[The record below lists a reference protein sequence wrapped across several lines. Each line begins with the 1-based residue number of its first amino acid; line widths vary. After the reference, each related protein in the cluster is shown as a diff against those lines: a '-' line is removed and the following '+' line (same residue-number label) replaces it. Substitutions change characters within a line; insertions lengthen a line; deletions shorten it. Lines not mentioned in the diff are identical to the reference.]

1 MDVGTFKVRL
11 AGLPFLT
18 KSDVLAYQQM
28 AAQGADKGRL
38 LRQAYRDNQIKRGMA
53 VGKKRKEFGLILADM
68 NLGRRNK
75 MSLLRLINDKT
86 DLKRLKVRAN
96 RLVEIRKKEAKSK
109 PQQAL
114 SRFLTGLK
122 INQADKNAFIKRLGE
137 GESVSVIR
145 KDALA
150 LQKRVAAKGVS
161 KERQFLKDALVRLGL
176 TQVQQD
182 QIMAKFRPD
191 KAVIQGLIQ
200 EGRRLKQLGT
210 QQNIASKRASLTKL
224 AQSLNV
230 GKQFESQISAVQT
243 DEEIEVLRKSI
254 ENAGE
259 TRRTTTVAEQ
269 KERLV
274 SVAREL
280 NIYNTF
286 AGSIAGAKTK
296 EDVDVVRVN
305 LVESGKRKL
314 SELAVEKNVETKI
327 PTVISLDRLV
337 TLKKN
342 IERTASEQVAE
353 KRQKNLEKLTQEK
366 QRFVNFVQKSELP
379 QNKQQVFINR
389 MRLEKVD
396 IPKLRENVKTN
407 VENMKKTARQKDLNE
422 LRAYVKNLNVD
433 KNKFIK
439 NFETTNISLT
449 NAKTKVNEALQ
460 KKAQVQSEKDKLLER
475 AKTISYNLNVSNLKT
490 ARQNL
495 EKAYQKK
502 LGEEKKKLSNLAL
515 SGSIDLLDDIAAIDT
530 IEAIVPMRE
539 VIQSQIQNM
548 YGIMTNNPQ
557 NVKNARRAMKNSEY
571 AQIRL
576 SKNISKRQRNT
587 NRQALKLF
595 LNDYK
600 TLTANEKK
608 QFLQNFNAGAN
619 VPTVQM
625 SANMYAQQKRG
636 MKTQNK
642 VDKLMFHLTRIG
654 LTPEEQQPFIQ
665 RLAVNDEPMNTIKKD
680 ADRFFIEKFTALRE
694 SNRGKLVNGLKKFNL
709 DRTNFNHIMNK
720 FNKTYIPPQKLLNEA
735 KTIEG
740 FRKHERWVES
750 NTEFIDYMDTLTGL
764 THEDRQ
770 RIKMALDGYYIDFA
784 PLKKSATNAAIKT
797 VNAPRAKNRKALVNH
812 LNKVGLKN
820 TVKIMFLRNFDSN
833 VANLNTIKAQITNFK
848 NSRNQE
854 AFEEKREKFASYLN
868 RFKFLNDE
876 DKLMLLDSYAIKG
889 EVVRNE
895 AKNLN
900 AMRKRQGTFNL
911 KTYLVNNLGLNE
923 KNNRV
928 KGFMNKYAMFPQN
941 IDRYMTKAEQNKLI
955 SNERKRLLERVKS
968 LPNSMKLENR
978 IKGLRDLNGVA
989 PLDQDITN
997 AYAAVLR
1004 KDISNMALQSG
1015 IKFEMDLSKIVT
1027 PQDAN
1032 QARMRLLGALENK
1045 KGVEYTK
1052 LRESIKNM
1060 FPQNQDTLLQK
1071 FATQNV
1077 SLKNVLK
1084 NASELRKKRAE
1095 EKLADERRMLYEFIN
1110 TELDLS
1116 VGDRKSV
1123 LKNFDKT
1130 KNFVTMRAKAMNL
1143 KKKRIAEKI
1152 AENRLKVEKLI
1163 DPLNLSNAD
1172 KKTILNSFNT
1182 NPGNALAFET
1192 QAKALK
1198 KMRVDE
1204 KRSNERQQLLG
1215 HLKNLKLSEA
1225 NTKKIMN
1232 VFDKNPAQKLNASK
1246 LNASNLRVQRNR
1258 ERLVGVMKNLVI
1270 SGENKK
1276 AILKNF
1282 RAKPASVNALISKA
1296 KQINTK
1302 ARGQLNL
1309 QKRLRNYVVS
1319 LRLGENGSKILKK
1332 IDKSL
1337 TPATAKTIKAE
1348 ADRVKAEA
1356 NAVLIRKKRDEIKKF
1371 MNTSNLSESVKSSF
1385 LKSVKLDTNVNTLK
1399 RKIQT
1404 TIQNLKT
1411 QTSRRGKLRTELKVY
1426 LNSLDLTNDVK
1437 KQLIGSVGDD
1447 TKSIESLKRR
1457 ASQMVKQAQKGRL
1470 RREMRRTASKRQE
1483 SRVQAKIVR
1492 GKARAV
1498 QRVVSRKQK
1507 LEEKKEREQKKLE
1520 EKKEREQKKLKEKK
1534 RQEKKPVL
1542 EKHLFGLTHLSKREI
1557 NAYMKSF
1564 MTGKTDLTKTIT
1576 LSSAKDKQNE
1586 KSKTFL
1592 VTFVSKL
1599 PIKNEM
1605 KQSYLKSLKVPR
1617 ADIAVIRTKL
1627 RNYVIKQPM
1636 PTKEKK
1642 RIVDQLLG
1650 LK

>member
-11 AGLPFLT
+11 EALPFLT
-18 KSDVLAYQQM
+18 N
-28 AAQGADKGRL
+28 ADKLVYRERASRGENTSTL
-38 LRQAYRDNQIKRGMA
+38 LRYAYRASQYKRRLEIR
-53 VGKKRKEFGLILADM
+53 KRRREFAATLSDM
-68 NLGRRNK
+68 NLGERNK
-75 MSLLRLINDKT
+75 LSLLRLIDDKT
-86 DLKRLKVRAN
+86 DIMRLRRRAVK
-96 RLVEIRKKEAKSK
+96 LVELRKKQARAK
-109 PQQAL
+109 PQKAL
-114 SRFLTGLK
+114 SQFLNGLT
-122 INQADKNAFIKRLGE
+122 INQADKNAFIKRLSE
-137 GESVSVIR
+137 GESVGVIR

-161 KERQFLKDALVRLGL
+161 KERQFLKDALIRLGL
-176 TQVQQD
+176 TQLQQD
-182 QIMAKFRPD
+182 QIMTKFKPG
-191 KAVIQGLIQ
+191 KVVIQRLIQ

-230 GKQFESQISAVQT
+230 GKQFESQISAVKT
-243 DEEIEVLRKSI
+243 GEEIEVLKKSI

-269 KERLV
+269 KERIV

-280 NIYNTF
+280 GIYTTF

-342 IERTASEQVAE
+342 IERTASEQVTE
-353 KRQKNLEKLTQEK
+353 KRQKNAEKLTQEK

-379 QNKQQVFINR
+379 QNKKQVFINR
-389 MRLEKVD
+389 MRLNKVD
-396 IPKLRENVKTN
+396 IPKLRENVKTT

-449 NAKTKVNEALQ
+449 NAKNKVNEALQ
-460 KKAQVQSEKDKLLER
+460 KKAQVQSEKNDLLER
-475 AKTISYNLNVSNLKT
+475 AKSISYNLNVSNLKT
-490 ARQNL
+490 ARKNL

-515 SGSIDLLDDIAAIDT
+515 SGNIDLLDDIAAIDT
-530 IEAIVPMRE
+530 IEAIVPMRKL
-539 VIQSQIQNM
+539 IQSQI
-548 YGIMTNNPQ
+548 GIITNNPQ
-557 NVKNARRAMKNSEY
+557 NVKNVRHAMKND
-571 AQIRL
+571 I
-576 SKNISKRQRNT
+576 
-587 NRQALKLF
+587 
-595 LNDYK
+595 
-600 TLTANEKK
+600 KK
-608 QFLQNFNAGAN
+608 QNN
-619 VPTVQM
+619 V
-625 SANMYAQQKRG
+625 
-636 MKTQNK
+636 NK
-642 VDKLMFHLTRIG
+642 LIFYLNQIG
-654 LTPEEQQPFIQ
+654 LTPDEQQPFIQ
-665 RLAVNDEPMNTIKKD
+665 GLVMNNQSINDVKKD

-694 SNRGKLVNGLKKFNL
+694 SNREKLIKGLKKFNL

-740 FRKHERWVES
+740 FRKRERLVGS

-764 THEDRQ
+764 RHEDRQ

-812 LNKVGLKN
+812 LNKASLKN
-820 TVKIMFLRNFDSN
+820 RVKIMFLRNFDSN
-833 VANLNTIKAQITNFK
+833 VANLNTIKAQI
-848 NSRNQE
+848 
-854 AFEEKREKFASYLN
+854 A
-868 RFKFLNDE
+868 
-876 DKLMLLDSYAIKG
+876 
-889 EVVRNE
+889 
-895 AKNLN
+895 
-900 AMRKRQGTFNL
+900 
-911 KTYLVNNLGLNE
+911 
-923 KNNRV
+923 NRV
-928 KGFMNKYAMFPQN
+928 MNKAQQKSVLS
-941 IDRYMTKAEQNKLI
+941 IERIRLTKRIKN
-955 SNERKRLLERVKS
+955 
-968 LPNSMKLENR
+968 LPNSKRFETK
-978 IKGLRDLNGVA
+978 IKNVRDLDDVA
-989 PLDQDITN
+989 RLDKNITN
-997 AYAAVLR
+997 AYTAVLR
-1004 KDISNMALQSG
+1004 KDISNMTLQSG

-1027 PQDAN
+1027 PEDAN

-1071 FATQNV
+1071 FATQNM
-1077 SLKNVLK
+1077 SLKSVLK

-1110 TELDLS
+1110 TELDLG
-1116 VGDRKSV
+1116 VNDRKSI

-1130 KNFVTMRAKAMNL
+1130 KNLSAVQVKATNL
-1143 KKKRIAEKI
+1143 KKKRITEKI

-1172 KKTILNSFNT
+1172 KKTILNSFNA
-1182 NPGNALAFET
+1182 NPGNVLVFET

-1204 KRSNERQQLLG
+1204 KRLNERQQLLE
-1215 HLKNLKLSEA
+1215 HLRNLKLSET

-1258 ERLVGVMKNLVI
+1258 ERLVGVMKNMVI

-1282 RAKPASVNALISKA
+1282 RSKSASVNALISKA

-1332 IDKSL
+1332 IDESL
-1337 TPATAKTIKAE
+1337 TPTTAKAIKAE
-1348 ADRVKAEA
+1348 ADRAKAEA

-1371 MNTSNLSESVKSSF
+1371 MNTSNLSEGVKSSF
-1385 LKSVKLDTNVNTLK
+1385 LKGVKLDTNVNTLK

-1404 TIQNLKT
+1404 TIQNLKK

-1426 LNSLDLTNDVK
+1426 LNTLDLTNDVK
-1437 KQLIGSVGDD
+1437 QRLIGSVSDT
-1447 TKSIESLKRR
+1447 TKSINPLKRR
-1457 ASQMVKQAQKGRL
+1457 ASQMVKETQKMRIRTSMRQQIARRNAS
-1470 RREMRRTASKRQE
+1470 RREAENINWKSNLVQMGATRKRRLQ
-1483 SRVQAKIVR
+1483 
-1492 GKARAV
+1492 
-1498 QRVVSRKQK
+1498 
-1507 LEEKKEREQKKLE
+1507 
-1520 EKKEREQKKLKEKK
+1520 EKK

-1542 EKHLFGLTHLSKREI
+1542 EKHLFGLVHLSKREI

-1586 KSKTFL
+1586 KSKKFL
-1592 VTFVSKL
+1592 LTLVSKL
-1599 PIKNEM
+1599 PIKTEM
-1605 KQSYLKSLKVPR
+1605 KQTYLKSLKVPR

-1636 PTKEKK
+1636 LTKEKK

>member
-1 MDVGTFKVRL
+1 MDAGAFKVTL
-11 AGLPFLT
+11 EGLPFLT
-18 KSDVLAYQQM
+18 NADRLVYRER
-28 AAQGADKGRL
+28 AAQGENMSTL
-38 LRQAYRDNQIKRGMA
+38 LRYAYRASQYKRRLEI
-53 VGKKRKEFGLILADM
+53 GKRRRNFAATLSDM
-68 NLGRRNK
+68 NLGGRNK
-75 MSLLRLINDKT
+75 QSLLRLINDKT
-86 DLKRLKVRAN
+86 DLRRLRA
-96 RLVEIRKKEAKSK
+96 RAAKLVEIRKKQAKAR

-182 QIMAKFRPD
+182 QIMSKFRPG
-191 KAVIQGLIQ
+191 KAAIQGLIQ

-210 QQNIASKRASLTKL
+210 QQNIASKRVNLTKL

-230 GKQFESQISAVQT
+230 GKQFESQISAAQT
-243 DEEIEVLRKSI
+243 NEEIEVLRKSI

-280 NIYNTF
+280 GIYTTF

-314 SELAVEKNVETKI
+314 SELAAEKNVETKI

-342 IERTASEQVAE
+342 MERTASEQVAE
-353 KRQKNLEKLTQEK
+353 KRRKNFEKLTQEK

-379 QNKQQVFINR
+379 QNKKQVFINR
-389 MRLEKVD
+389 MRLNKVD

-449 NAKTKVNEALQ
+449 NAKNKVNEALQ
-460 KKAQVQSEKDKLLER
+460 KKAQVQSEKDELLER

-490 ARQNL
+490 ARENL

-502 LGEEKKKLSNLAL
+502 LSEEKKKLSNLAL
-515 SGSIDLLDDIAAIDT
+515 SGNVDLLDDIAAIDT

-539 VIQSQIQNM
+539 VIQYQI
-548 YGIMTNNPQ
+548 GIMTNNPQ
-557 NVKNARRAMKNSEY
+557 NIKNARRAMKNSEY
-571 AQIRL
+571 AQVRL
-576 SKNISKRQRNT
+576 MKNAFKRQRNT

-595 LNDYK
+595 LNGYK
-600 TLTANEKK
+600 TLTANDKK
-608 QFLQNFNAGAN
+608 QFLQNFNAGVN
-619 VPTVQM
+619 IPVIQV
-625 SANMYAQQKRG
+625 SANAYAQQKRG

-642 VDKLMFHLTRIG
+642 VDKLAFHLTRIG
-654 LTPEEQQPFIQ
+654 LTPVEQQPFIQ
-665 RLAVNDEPMNTIKKD
+665 RLVMNDEPMNTIKKD

-694 SNRGKLVNGLKKFNL
+694 SNRGKLIEGLKKFNL

-740 FRKHERWVES
+740 FRKRERWVES
-750 NTEFIDYMDTLTGL
+750 NAEFIDYMDTLTGL

-770 RIKMALDGYYIDFA
+770 RIKMALDGYFIDFA

-812 LNKVGLKN
+812 LNKAGLKN
-820 TVKIMFLRNFDSN
+820 RVKIMFLRNFDSN

-854 AFEEKREKFASYLN
+854 AFEEKQEKFASYLN
-868 RFKFLNDE
+868 RFKFLKNE
-876 DKLMLLDSYAIKG
+876 DKMMLLDTYAIKG
-889 EVVRNE
+889 EATRNE

-900 AMRKRQGTFNL
+900 AVRKNQGAFNL

-928 KGFMNKYAMFPQN
+928 KRSMNKYTMFPQN
-941 IDRYMTKAEQNKLI
+941 INTIMTKAEQNKLI
-955 SNERKRLLERVKS
+955 SNERTRLLERVKN
-968 LPNSMKLENR
+968 LPNSTKLENR

-1032 QARMRLLGALENK
+1032 QARMRLLGALKNK

-1060 FPQNQDTLLQK
+1060 FPQNQNSLLQK
-1071 FATQNV
+1071 FASQNV

-1084 NASELRKKRAE
+1084 NASELRKKRTE
-1095 EKLADERRMLYEFIN
+1095 EQQADERRMLYEFIN
-1110 TELDLS
+1110 TELDLN
-1116 VGDRKSV
+1116 VNDRKSI

-1130 KNFVTMRAKAMNL
+1130 KNLSTMQVKATNL

-1182 NPGNALAFET
+1182 NPGNVLAFET

-1198 KMRVDE
+1198 KMRVGE

-1215 HLKNLKLSEA
+1215 HLRNLKLSET

-1232 VFDKNPAQKLNASK
+1232 VFDKNPEQKLNASK

-1258 ERLVGVMKNLVI
+1258 ERLVGVMKDLVI
-1270 SGENKK
+1270 SNENKK
-1276 AILKNF
+1276 TILKSF
-1282 RAKPASVNALISKA
+1282 RTNPASLNALILRA
-1296 KQINTK
+1296 RQINTK

-1319 LRLGENGSKILKK
+1319 LRLGENGTKILKK
-1332 IDKSL
+1332 IDKTL
-1337 TPATAKTIKAE
+1337 TPASAKTIKAE
-1348 ADRVKAEA
+1348 ADRAKAES
-1356 NAVLIRKKRDEIKKF
+1356 NAILIRKKKDEIKQY
-1371 MNTSNLSESVKSSF
+1371 MNTSNLSENVKSSF
-1385 LKSVKLDTNVNTLK
+1385 LKGVKLNTNVNVLK

-1404 TIQNLKT
+1404 TIQNLKK

-1426 LNSLDLTNDVK
+1426 LNTLDLTNDVK
-1437 KQLIGSVGDD
+1437 QRLIGSVGDA
-1447 TKSIESLKRR
+1447 TRSINPLKRR
-1457 ASQMVKQAQKGRL
+1457 ASQMVKEAQKMRI
-1470 RREMRRTASKRQE
+1470 RTSMRQQRARRTT
-1483 SRVQAKIVR
+1483 
-1492 GKARAV
+1492 ARAEAENVRWKSRMV
-1498 QRVVSRKQK
+1498 QIGATRKREV
-1507 LEEKKEREQKKLE
+1507 EE
-1520 EKKEREQKKLKEKK
+1520 KLKEKK
-1534 RQEKKPVL
+1534 RQEEKPVL

-1564 MTGKTDLTKTIT
+1564 MNGKTDLTKTIT

-1586 KSKTFL
+1586 KSRNFL
-1592 VTFVSKL
+1592 LKFVSKL
-1599 PIKNEM
+1599 PIKPVNKEA
-1605 KQSYLKSLKVPR
+1605 YLTSLKVPR

-1642 RIVDQLLG
+1642 RLVDQLLG

>member
-28 AAQGADKGRL
+28 AARGADKSIL
-38 LRQAYRDNQIKRGMA
+38 LRRAYRDNQIKRGMA
-53 VGKKRKEFGLILADM
+53 IAKKRKEFALILADVK
-68 NLGRRNK
+68 LGRRNK
-75 MSLLRLINDKT
+75 MSLLRLVNDKT
-86 DLKRLKVRAN
+86 DLKRLKSRAN
-96 RLVEIRKKEAKSK
+96 RLVEIRKREAKAR

-137 GESVSVIR
+137 GESVGVIR

-150 LQKRVAAKGVS
+150 LQQRVAAKGVS

-182 QIMAKFRPD
+182 QIMSKFRPG
-191 KAVIQGLIQ
+191 KAAIRGLIQ

-230 GKQFESQISAVQT
+230 GKQFESQIYAAQT
-243 DEEIEVLRKSI
+243 NEEIEVLRKSI

-280 NIYNTF
+280 GIYTTF

-314 SELAVEKNVETKI
+314 SELAAEKNVETKI

-353 KRQKNLEKLTQEK
+353 KRRKNTEKLTQEK

-379 QNKQQVFINR
+379 ENKKQVFINR
-389 MRLEKVD
+389 MRLNKVD
-396 IPKLRENVKTN
+396 IPKLRENVKTT
-407 VENMKKTARQKDLNE
+407 VENMKKTSRQKDLDE

-449 NAKTKVNEALQ
+449 NAKNKVNEALQ
-460 KKAQVQSEKDKLLER
+460 KKAQVQSKKDELLKR
-475 AKTISYNLNVSNLKT
+475 AKTISYNLNVSNLKV
-490 ARQNL
+490 ARENL

-502 LGEEKKKLSNLAL
+502 LSEEKKKLSNLAL
-515 SGSIDLLDDIAAIDT
+515 SGNVDLLDDIAAIDT

-539 VIQSQIQNM
+539 VIQSQI
-548 YGIMTNNPQ
+548 GIMTNNPQ
-557 NVKNARRAMKNSEY
+557 NVKNIRHAMKNE
-571 AQIRL
+571 
-576 SKNISKRQRNT
+576 N
-587 NRQALKLF
+587 
-595 LNDYK
+595 
-600 TLTANEKK
+600 KK
-608 QFLQNFNAGAN
+608 QNN
-619 VPTVQM
+619 V
-625 SANMYAQQKRG
+625 G
-636 MKTQNK
+636 
-642 VDKLMFHLTRIG
+642 KLIFHLNRIG

-665 RLAVNDEPMNTIKKD
+665 RLVMNNRSINNVKKD
-680 ADRFFIEKFTALRE
+680 ADNFFIEKFTALRE
-694 SNRGKLVNGLKKFNL
+694 SNREKLINSLKKYKI
-709 DRTNFNHIMNK
+709 DRTNFNYIMNK

-740 FRKHERWVES
+740 FRKRERRVE
-750 NTEFIDYMDTLTGL
+750 NNIDFINYMDTLTGL

-770 RIKMALDGYYIDFA
+770 RIKMALNGYYIDFI
-784 PLKKSATNAAIKT
+784 PLKKSATNAAIKS
-797 VNAPRAKNRKALVNH
+797 VNAPRAKNRKELVDYM
-812 LNKVGLKN
+812 NKMGLKN
-820 TVKIMFLRNFDSN
+820 RVKVFFLQDFDTN
-833 VANLNTIKAQITNFK
+833 VANLATLKRQIT
-848 NSRNQE
+848 
-854 AFEEKREKFASYLN
+854 
-868 RFKFLNDE
+868 D
-876 DKLMLLDSYAIKG
+876 
-889 EVVRNE
+889 
-895 AKNLN
+895 
-900 AMRKRQGTFNL
+900 
-911 KTYLVNNLGLNE
+911 
-923 KNNRV
+923 RV
-928 KGFMNKYAMFPQN
+928 MNKAGQN
-941 IDRYMTKAEQNKLI
+941 SVLSGERIRLTKRI
-955 SNERKRLLERVKS
+955 KS
-968 LPNSMKLENR
+968 LPNSKRFENK
-978 IKGLRDLNGVA
+978 IKNIRDLDDVA
-989 PLDQDITN
+989 RLDQNITN
-997 AYAAVLR
+997 AYTAVLR

-1015 IKFEMDLSKIVT
+1015 IKFEMNLSKIVT
-1027 PQDAN
+1027 AQDAN
-1032 QARMRLLGALENK
+1032 QARIRLLGALENK

-1052 LRESIKNM
+1052 LRETIKNM
-1060 FPQNQDTLLQK
+1060 FPQNQNSLLQK
-1071 FATQNV
+1071 FASQNV

-1084 NASELRKKRAE
+1084 NASELRKKRTE
-1095 EKLADERRMLYEFIN
+1095 EKQADERRMLYEFIN
-1110 TELDLS
+1110 TELNLN
-1116 VGDRKSV
+1116 VNDRKSI
-1123 LKNFDKT
+1123 LKNFDNT
-1130 KNFVTMRAKAMNL
+1130 KNLSTVQVKATNL
-1143 KKKRIAEKI
+1143 KKKRITEKI

-1182 NPGNALAFET
+1182 NPGNVLAFET

-1215 HLKNLKLSEA
+1215 HLKNLKLSET

-1232 VFDKNPAQKLNASK
+1232 VFDKNPEQKLNASK

-1258 ERLVGVMKNLVI
+1258 EKLVGVMKDLVL
-1270 SGENKK
+1270 SNKNKK
-1276 AILKNF
+1276 TILKNF
-1282 RAKPASVNALISKA
+1282 RAKPASLNALISRA
-1296 KQINTK
+1296 RQINTK

-1319 LRLGENGSKILKK
+1319 LRLGENGSKIIKK

-1470 RREMRRTASKRQE
+1470 RREMRRTAGKRQE

-1498 QRVVSRKQK
+1498 QRAVSRKQK
-1507 LEEKKEREQKKLE
+1507 LEEKKRQE
-1520 EKKEREQKKLKEKK
+1520 EKKLKEKK
-1534 RQEKKPVL
+1534 RQEEKPVL

-1564 MTGKTDLTKTIT
+1564 MNGKTDLTKTIT

-1586 KSKTFL
+1586 KSRNFL
-1592 VTFVSKL
+1592 LNFVSKL
-1599 PIKNEM
+1599 PIKSVN
-1605 KQSYLKSLKVPR
+1605 KQTYLTSLKVPR

-1642 RIVDQLLG
+1642 RLVDQLLG

>member
-28 AAQGADKGRL
+28 VAQGADKSII
-38 LRQAYRDNQIKRGMA
+38 LRRAYRDNQIKRGMA
-53 VGKKRKEFGLILADM
+53 VGKKRKEFALILADM
-68 NLGRRNK
+68 KLGRRNK
-75 MSLLRLINDKT
+75 MSLLRLINNKT

-109 PQQAL
+109 PQQAI

-161 KERQFLKDALVRLGL
+161 KERQFLKDALIRLGL

-182 QIMAKFRPD
+182 QIMGKFRPG
-191 KAVIQGLIQ
+191 KAAIRRLIQ
-200 EGRRLKQLGT
+200 EARKLKQIGT
-210 QQNIASKRASLTKL
+210 QKNITSKRASLVKL

-259 TRRTTTVAEQ
+259 TRRTTTVTEQ
-269 KERLV
+269 KEKLV

-305 LVESGKRKL
+305 LVESGKKKL

-337 TLKKN
+337 TLKKS

-353 KRQKNLEKLTQEK
+353 KRQKNVEKLTQEK

-379 QNKQQVFINR
+379 QNRQQVFINR

-396 IPKLRENVKTN
+396 IPKLRENVKTT

-439 NFETTNISLT
+439 NFETTNVSLT

-475 AKTISYNLNVSNLKT
+475 AKTISYKLNVSNLKT

-515 SGSIDLLDDIAAIDT
+515 SGNIDLLDDIAAIDT

-539 VIQSQIQNM
+539 VIQSQI
-548 YGIMTNNPQ
+548 GIMTNNPR
-557 NVKNARRAMKNSEY
+557 NVKNARRAMKNE
-571 AQIRL
+571 I
-576 SKNISKRQRNT
+576 
-587 NRQALKLF
+587 
-595 LNDYK
+595 
-600 TLTANEKK
+600 KK
-608 QFLQNFNAGAN
+608 QNNA
-619 VPTVQM
+619 
-625 SANMYAQQKRG
+625 
-636 MKTQNK
+636 NK
-642 VDKLMFHLTRIG
+642 LTLHLNRIG
-654 LTPEEQQPFIQ
+654 LTPEEQQPFIRGLVMNSQ
-665 RLAVNDEPMNTIKKD
+665 PVNNVKKD
-680 ADRFFIEKFTALRE
+680 ADRFFIEKFTTLRE
-694 SNRGKLVNGLKKFNL
+694 SNRGKLVNSLKKYKI
-709 DRTNFNHIMNK
+709 DQTNFNYIMNK
-720 FNKTYIPPQKLLNEA
+720 FNKTYIPPQKLLNEV

-750 NTEFIDYMDTLTGL
+750 NEEFIDYMDKLTGL

-770 RIKMALDGYYIDFA
+770 RIKIALDGYYIDFL

-797 VNAPRAKNRKALVNH
+797 TNAPRAKNRKELVNYM
-812 LNKVGLKN
+812 NKMGLKN
-820 TVKIMFLRNFDSN
+820 RVKIFFLQDFDTN
-833 VANLNTIKAQITNFK
+833 VANLATLKRQITN
-848 NSRNQE
+848 
-854 AFEEKREKFASYLN
+854 
-868 RFKFLNDE
+868 
-876 DKLMLLDSYAIKG
+876 
-889 EVVRNE
+889 
-895 AKNLN
+895 
-900 AMRKRQGTFNL
+900 
-911 KTYLVNNLGLNE
+911 
-923 KNNRV
+923 RV
-928 KGFMNKYAMFPQN
+928 MSE
-941 IDRYMTKAEQNKLI
+941 AEQKSIL
-955 SNERKRLLERVKS
+955 SSERIRLTKRIKS
-968 LPNSMKLENR
+968 LPNSKRFESK
-978 IKGLRDLNGVA
+978 IKNVRDLDDVMQV
-989 PLDQDITN
+989 DQDITN
-997 AYAAVLR
+997 AYTAILR

-1015 IKFEMDLSKIVT
+1015 IKFEMDLSKVVT
-1027 PQDAN
+1027 PENAN
-1032 QARMRLLGALENK
+1032 KARMRLLRALENK

-1060 FPQNQDTLLQK
+1060 LPQNQDTLLQK

-1084 NASELRKKRAE
+1084 NASKLRKKRTE

-1110 TELDLS
+1110 TELDLN
-1116 VGDRKSV
+1116 VGDRKSI

-1130 KNFVTMRAKAMNL
+1130 KNLPAIRMKATNL
-1143 KKKRIAEKI
+1143 KKKRITEKI

-1163 DPLNLSNAD
+1163 DPLNLSNTD

-1215 HLKNLKLSEA
+1215 HLKNLKLSET
-1225 NTKKIMN
+1225 NTKKIMS
-1232 VFDKNPAQKLNASK
+1232 VFDKNPTQKLNASK

-1282 RAKPASVNALISKA
+1282 RAKPATVNALISKA

-1426 LNSLDLTNDVK
+1426 LNSLNLTNDVK
-1437 KQLIGSVGDD
+1437 KQLIGSVGGD
-1447 TKSIESLKRR
+1447 TKSIGSLKRR
-1457 ASQMVKQAQKGRL
+1457 ASQMVKQAQKTRL
-1470 RREMRRTASKRQE
+1470 RREMRRTAGKRQE

-1498 QRVVSRKQK
+1498 QNAVSRKQK
-1507 LEEKKEREQKKLE
+1507 LEIEKK
-1520 EKKEREQKKLKEKK
+1520 
-1534 RQEKKPVL
+1534 KPIL
-1542 EKHLFGLTHLSKREI
+1542 EKHLSGLSHLSKRENNI
-1557 NAYMKSF
+1557 FMKSF
-1564 MTGKTDLTKTIT
+1564 TTGKTDLTKTIT
-1576 LSSAKDKQNE
+1576 LSSAKNRQNE
-1586 KSKTFL
+1586 KNKNFL
-1592 VTFVSKL
+1592 LNFVSKL
-1599 PIKNEM
+1599 PIDSKL
-1605 KQSYLKSLKVPR
+1605 KQSYIKGLKVPSV
-1617 ADIAVIRTKL
+1617 DIPAIRTRLK
-1627 RNYVIKQPM
+1627 NYIITQSI

-1642 RIVDQLLG
+1642 RIIDQLLS